1 VCRPLEAG
9 KRIAGKKIEKFRKLR
24 IKVAPSKKTHKSNC
38 KEVLKISMC
47 VEIPIYCSY
56 DDDFFCCFIK
66 KLQLRECIKG
76 WFQTQWNVSNSTTIV
91 SWWWWSFLYVGLI
104 KFNFQGSLDFF
115 IKKNK
120 FKRNLKVCEKKNICT
135 LCVVLFF
142 FLDLIKKSLSDYHTQ
157 FTIWNSNFVSFLLSE
172 EENKVGNNKK
182 KKFTWNIF
190 QRE

>member
-120 FKRNLKVCEKKNICT
+120 FKRNLKVCEKKKHLHVVC
-135 LCVVLFF
+135 CVVFF
-142 FLDLIKKSLSDYHTQ
+142 SRSNQEVFVWLSHTIHNLKLQ
-157 FTIWNSNFVSFLLSE
+157 LCF
-172 EENKVGNNKK
+172 
-182 KKFTWNIF
+182 IF
-190 QRE
+190 IIRRRKQSRK